1 MANDGFLD
9 FSIGSGDEVVGKVIK
24 RFKLKDDTTY
34 RVTFAWFSVL
44 GENGWDDAAAIN
56 DDGTLNPDAQIRFT
70 GCERIYKEN
79 VGYILYKGPAYAVF
93 GQPKQTVGTILVVWP
108 TDKEGDLDATSFA
121 AGKGY
126 AVQPWLFSP
135 AKYDT
140 IKKSHKRFPLMGHD
154 MSLACPADGGQFQ
167 KVTFTP
173 EPENLF
179 QKLLAS
185 KKPEIRDIVTKIL
198 ADVAAVSKTIHG
210 EMARDMTIDQI
221 REKLGEDV
229 ETPTGSSG
237 GGKDVEDLLNDV
249 L

>member
-1 MANDGFLD
+1 MADGFND
-9 FSIGSGDEVVGKVIK
+9 FTIGSGDDAVGKVTK

-44 GENGWDDAAAIN
+44 TEDGWN
-56 DDGTLNPDAQIRFT
+56 DELAFDEEGTLNTDAQIRFV
-70 GCERIYKEN
+70 GCERIYKEGF
-79 VGYILYKGPAYAVF
+79 GYILYKGPAYAQF

-108 TDKEGDLDATSFA
+108 TDKEGDLDASSFA

-126 AVQPWLFSP
+126 SVQPWLFSP
-135 AKYDT
+135 AKYDA
-140 IKKSHKRFPLMGHD
+140 IKKSHKRFPLVGHD
-154 MSLACPADGGQFQ
+154 MSLACPSDGAQYQ

-179 QKLLAS
+179 QKLLSS
-185 KKPEIRDIVTKIL
+185 KKPEIRGIATKIMK
-198 ADVAAVSKTIHG
+198 DVAAVAQTIHG
-210 EMARDMTIDQI
+210 EMARNLTVDEV

-229 ETPTGSSG
+229 ESPTGATG
-237 GGKDVEDLLNDV
+237 HVAKDVEDLLNNV